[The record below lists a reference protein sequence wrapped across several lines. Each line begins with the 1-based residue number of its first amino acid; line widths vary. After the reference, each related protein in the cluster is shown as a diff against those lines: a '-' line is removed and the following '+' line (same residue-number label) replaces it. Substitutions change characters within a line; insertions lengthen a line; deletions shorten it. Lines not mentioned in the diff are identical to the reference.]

1 MYKLHV
7 WTCTVTIYRAVNYN
21 WSPFVCLIGFSLCI
35 LVGRIGLAA
44 QFRLQLIIHNDTVM
58 IKYCSLLYTMS
69 FIIDCVCYDLHY
81 PDIVLLAMYSQNI
94 WLVQVLY
101 MYVHVLFY

>member
-21 WSPFVCLIGFSLCI
+21 WSPFVCLIGFVLCI

-58 IKYCSLLYTMS
+58 IIMIFVVYNV
-69 FIIDCVCYDLHY
+69 IH
-81 PDIVLLAMYSQNI
+81 
-94 WLVQVLY
+94 
-101 MYVHVLFY
+101 